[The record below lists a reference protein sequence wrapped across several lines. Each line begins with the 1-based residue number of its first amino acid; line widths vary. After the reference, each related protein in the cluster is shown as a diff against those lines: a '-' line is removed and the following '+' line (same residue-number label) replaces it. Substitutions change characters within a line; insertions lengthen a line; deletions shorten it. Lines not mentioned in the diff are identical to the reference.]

1 MNIDHSNKTTFS
13 PFLSRRTVPLIPKRP
28 TKNIRDSCNLKSK
41 KVTLSE
47 CYRFSSQN
55 SVQLIILRPANH
67 EIYELKG
74 RGDRTLLSAGP
85 LCRLCQGT
93 VQYITALSLLTV
105 LILCLRP
112 SWFGTVQSIE
122 TTIVV
127 TTGISQSLWFL
138 FPRRI
143 FKCFASFGYRVSRDS
158 PHCKDTTP

>member
-1 MNIDHSNKTTFS
+1 VNIDHSNKTTFS

-122 TTIVV
+122 TTRCSHLGSQPKLVV
-127 TTGISQSLWFL
+127 VISSQNL
-138 FPRRI
+138 
-143 FKCFASFGYRVSRDS
+143 
-158 PHCKDTTP
+158 